1 MAPDITLLSVESSCL
16 QVDSSVQTRVCL
28 PLLIIHHWPQWP
40 FGGFFFPILRQTHF
54 AIFAAGFS
62 SSWKKL
68 PLVDNDLG
76 DSPVFDIGHVHVAL
90 MTFQI
95 HGIHSSYWGIF
106 DVSYVSLC
114 NLLDI
119 HLRGK
124 YTYTTWPASGNS
136 LCFGKCSSQNQS
148 KLYIKTR
155 IRIGGPERVW
165 NTQRVN
171 PTSLYHPI
179 PLRRFDGKMNAQRST
194 NSGNNRGNWP
204 WDHGNLG
211 GPGCGYLKTPKRHA
225 EPGATE
231 FPTWLELSRLII

>member
-1 MAPDITLLSVESSCL
+1 MNTHSKP
-16 QVDSSVQTRVCL
+16 TRVWVEHGSRHCTL
-28 PLLIIHHWPQWP
+28 ERRIFMFAGWFVSSNSGLSPLVDHSSLTPMAIWRV
-40 FGGFFFPILRQTHF
+40 FFPYFETDPLRNLRGRLQF
-54 AIFAAGFS
+54 IV
-62 SSWKKL
+62 KKL

-124 YTYTTWPASGNS
+124 YTYTAWPASGNS
-136 LCFGKCSSQNQS
+136 LCFGKCSSQSQS

-179 PLRRFDGKMNAQRST
+179 PLWRSDGKMNAQRST

-211 GPGCGYLKTPKRHA
+211 GPGCGYLKTP
-225 EPGATE
+225 
-231 FPTWLELSRLII
+231 

>member
-1 MAPDITLLSVESSCL
+1 MLIRQFKLGFVSPCWSS
-16 QVDSSVQTRVCL
+16 
-28 PLLIIHHWPQWP
+28 IIDPNGHLE
-40 FGGFFFPILRQTHF
+40 GFFPLFWDRPTSQSSRPDSVHREKWPWPAGILRCLT
-54 AIFAAGFS
+54 
-62 SSWKKL
+62 
-68 PLVDNDLG
+68 LVM
-76 DSPVFDIGHVHVAL
+76 SCHVHVAL

-114 NLLDI
+114 NLPDI

-148 KLYIKTR
+148 KLYIYIKTR

-165 NTQRVN
+165 NTQRIN

-179 PLRRFDGKMNAQRST
+179 PLWRFDGNMNAQRST

-211 GPGCGYLKTPKRHA
+211 DFRA
-225 EPGATE
+225 VV
-231 FPTWLELSRLII
+231 I